1 MPSHCRPS
9 LIYRS
14 DLLGQRE
21 ALDVLE
27 RRQSPRLEILV
38 PLGSNLP
45 HITIRG
51 TTPSEFVAFDAQWRA
66 GKKG

>member
-9 LIYRS
+9 LIYKVRPATPRH
-14 DLLGQRE
+14 LLGQRE

-27 RRQSPRLEILV
+27 RRQPPRLEILV

-51 TTPSEFVAFDAQWRA
+51 TARSEFVASDAQ
-66 GKKG
+66 